1 MNRKF
6 QEFRISSQEQEQ
18 RPDRP
23 LFGGQIP
30 YYTKVFMEE
39 TKIQFLLNQTK
50 YWLSCEHYFI
60 AKNSVPFIL
69 AVLFRL

>member
-18 RPDRP
+18 RTRP
-23 LFGGQIP
+23 PFGGRIP

-60 AKNSVPFIL
+60 AKDSVPFIL
-69 AVLFRL
+69 TVLFRL